1 MRTIKLI
8 SCIIIGVLLAGCTQ
22 SREKMIKE
30 ITEKEKTLFTA
41 DNPIPD
47 KTKVNEMVALY
58 LKFADKHS
66 KDSLAPEY
74 IYRAANL
81 QMSVALN
88 EEAISLLDRV
98 IKDYQGY
105 SKLPET
111 YFLKAFIYDNNIK
124 NISKARAAYTD
135 FLQKFPKHDLAD
147 DAMIS
152 IDNLGKTPEQ
162 IVKEFELK
170 MKQKSDSAVLAE
182 KKK

>member
-1 MRTIKLI
+1 MKTIKLI
-8 SCIIIGVLLAGCTQ
+8 SCIIIGAFLAGCTQ
-22 SREKMIKE
+22 SKEKMVKE

-41 DNPIPD
+41 ENPIPD
-47 KTKVNEMVALY
+47 KTKVDEMVALY

-74 IYRAANL
+74 IFRAAKL
-81 QMSVALN
+81 QTSVARN
-88 EEAISLLDRV
+88 EEAITLLDRV

-135 FLQKFPKHDLAD
+135 FLQKFPKSDMSD
-147 DAMIS
+147 DAMMA

-170 MKQKSDSAVLAE
+170 LKQKSDSAALAE

>member
-1 MRTIKLI
+1 MRTIKII
-8 SCIIIGVLLAGCTQ
+8 SCILIGVFLAGCTQ
-22 SREKMIKE
+22 SREKMVKE

-47 KTKVNEMVALY
+47 KTKVTEMVALY
-58 LKFADKHS
+58 LKFADKHP

-81 QMSVALN
+81 QMSVAQN
-88 EEAISLLDRV
+88 EEAVSLLDRI
-98 IKDYQGY
+98 IKDYETY
-105 SKLPET
+105 TKLPET
-111 YFLKAFIYDNNIK
+111 YFLKAFIYDNNMK
-124 NISKARAAYTD
+124 NINKARAAYTD
-135 FLQKFPKHDLAD
+135 FLQKFPKNDLAD

-162 IVKEFELK
+162 IVKEMELK
-170 MKQKSDSAVLAE
+170 MKQKSDSAALAE